1 MLIQTPLASGGYGHP
16 SGHIAPLSAFHLLMA
31 SPLLFC
37 LSVTSH
43 KDTCHGVLMTSSQE
57 LSLNNICKNPLSSKQ
72 DLTYWFWALGHEL
85 IIWSHISASYK
96 RR

>member
-1 MLIQTPLASGGYGHP
+1 MLIQPLLASGGYGHP

-31 SPLLFC
+31 S
-37 LSVTSH
+37 VTSH
-43 KDTCHGVLMTSSQE
+43 KDTCHWVLMTSSQE

-72 DLTYWFWALGHEL
+72 DLMYWFWALGHEL
-85 IIWSHISASYK
+85 IIWSHISASCK